1 MEQENEIQAE
11 LEKQIAEMFSRMS
24 GSGRRITEERQKA
37 LLQFTNSFAEKQ
49 GTFLKSFEEN
59 NKEVPALQK
68 KSTKTVED
76 ANKQFSPLV
85 EFINAKEAEID
96 GCADNLLKFNNEM
109 SSNISAF
116 LDK

>member
-1 MEQENEIQAE
+1 MEQGDEIQAE
-11 LEKQIAEMFSRMS
+11 LESKIGEMFNRMS

-49 GTFLKSFEEN
+49 AAFLNGFTEN
-59 NKEVPALQK
+59 AKEVPSPQK
-68 KSTKTVED
+68 KSIKTVAD
-76 ANKQFSPLV
+76 ANKQLSPFV

-96 GCADNLLKFNNEM
+96 SYADSLLKFNNKM

-116 LDK
+116 LGK